1 MYTTKGT
8 LKVANQTQVV
18 SEKFSKREFVIE
30 TTDQYPQQVMFQ
42 LTQDKCNL
50 LDAFKVGNQLE
61 VSFNLRGREWTS
73 PAGEVKYFNTLEA
86 WRLERLDGNGES
98 IQDKAPTT
106 PAHEEESDLPW

>member
-8 LKVANQTQVV
+8 IKVANATQVI

-30 TTDQYPQQVMFQ
+30 TTDQYPQLVMFQ

-61 VSFNLRGREWTS
+61 VSFNLRGREWTN
-73 PAGEVKYFNTLEA
+73 PQGETKYFNTLEA
-86 WRLERLDGNGES
+86 WKIEVLGATVQEDIDPLDELFGK
-98 IQDKAPTT
+98 Q
-106 PAHEEESDLPW
+106 

>member
-1 MYTTKGT
+1 MFKLEGT
-8 LKVANQTQVV
+8 LKVANPTQVI

-86 WRLERLDGNGES
+86 WRLDVLGATAQPHIADDLDEMF
-98 IQDKAPTT
+98 KR
-106 PAHEEESDLPW
+106 

>member
-8 LKVANQTQVV
+8 LKVANETQVV

-30 TTDQYPQQVMFQ
+30 TTDQYPQLVMFQ
-42 LTQDKCNL
+42 LTQDKCEL
-50 LDAFKVGNQLE
+50 LSAFKVGNQLE

-86 WRLERLDGNGES
+86 WKIDVLGATAQPHIADDLDEMF
-98 IQDKAPTT
+98 KP
-106 PAHEEESDLPW
+106 